1 MRRRTLLTTL
11 GTGAVAALAGCLGDD
26 EDSDGTPDTGSES
39 DGTPDTSSS
48 DDGDSTDAEG
58 TPEQDDSETDG
69 DTTSDVT
76 ETLVV
81 STYSAF
87 LDASS
92 ISPGE
97 WVKNEFESRF
107 DARLVWQ
114 SPPQEV
120 NHYIERRQQGVDID
134 ADLYLGLSTDD
145 LVRVDDE
152 LDDPLFVEAGEVAGA
167 GDIRS
172 GLDFDPEGRA
182 LAFNT
187 GYICPVYD
195 STEIEAPETFEG
207 LLDDQ
212 YSDTLIAQNP
222 GTSTTGRAFL
232 LHTIDRFGE
241 DGYLDFWSDLQDNGV
256 QILGTWNDAYS
267 AWLEGE
273 APMVVSFSTDQV
285 FAEQDGADLAE
296 HQIRFLNDQAY
307 ANPEGMAVFE
317 SANRPELAREFMS
330 FMLEPDVQG
339 EIAQQNV
346 VFPST
351 ETANLPAE
359 YDELAYEPPEAV
371 TFSYDELQGSI
382 SEWIDNW
389 EREIIGG

>member
-1 MRRRTLLTTL
+1 MRRRTLLTSL
-11 GTGAVAALAGCLGDD
+11 GTGAVAALAGCLGDGD
-26 EDSDGTPDTGSES
+26 DDSDGTTDDGS
-39 DGTPDTSSS
+39 DGTDEADGTPTPDSSDMDGEDGTPES
-48 DDGDSTDAEG
+48 DDGTTTTDD
-58 TPEQDDSETDG
+58 P
-69 DTTSDVT
+69 

-97 WVKNEFESRF
+97 WVKNEFESEF

-120 NHYIERRQQGVDID
+120 NHYIERRQQGVGID
-134 ADLYLGLSTDD
+134 ADLYLGLSTDE
-145 LVRVDDE
+145 LVRVDEE
-152 LDDPLFVEAGEVAGA
+152 LDDPLFVEAGEVPGA

-172 GLDFDPEGRA
+172 GLDFDPKGRA

-207 LLDDQ
+207 LLDEQ
-212 YSDTLIAQNP
+212 YSDSLIAQNP
-222 GTSTTGRAFL
+222 GTSSTGRAFL

-267 AWLEGE
+267 AWLEDE

-307 ANPEGMAVFE
+307 ASPEGMAVFE
-317 SANRPELAREFMS
+317 SANKPELAREFMS
-330 FMLEPDVQG
+330 FMLDPDVQG

>member
-1 MRRRTLLTTL
+1 MRRRTLLTSL
-11 GTGAVAALAGCLGDD
+11 GTGAVAALAGCLGDGD
-26 EDSDGTPDTGSES
+26 DDSDGTTDDGSNGTDEA
-39 DGTPDTSSS
+39 DGTPTPDSSDMDGEDETPES
-48 DDGDSTDAEG
+48 DDGTTTTDD
-58 TPEQDDSETDG
+58 P
-69 DTTSDVT
+69 

-97 WVKNEFESRF
+97 WVKNEFESEF

-120 NHYIERRQQGVDID
+120 NHYIERRQQGVGID
-134 ADLYLGLSTDD
+134 ADLYLGLSTDE
-145 LVRVDDE
+145 LVRVDEE
-152 LDDPLFVEAGEVAGA
+152 LDDPLFVEAGEVPGA

-172 GLDFDPEGRA
+172 GLDFDPKGRA

-207 LLDDQ
+207 LLDEQ
-212 YSDTLIAQNP
+212 YSDSLIAQNP
-222 GTSTTGRAFL
+222 GTSSTGRAFL

-267 AWLEGE
+267 AWLEDE

-317 SANRPELAREFMS
+317 SANKPELAREFMS